1 MSKWNIDTSH
11 SEIAF
16 KVKHLVISTVRGTFD
31 NFEGSVVAADDTFN
45 NAAIAFSAQVDSV
58 NTNSKQRDG
67 HIVSPD
73 LFDAVKFPTLSFS
86 STSVKNTNGKE
97 LDIKGDLTMK
107 GVTKSINFK
116 AAFNGIA
123 KGMDGKRVA
132 AFDLSLEI
140 NRNDFGISWNAPIE
154 TGGLVVSEQVKIEA
168 SLETKE
174 E

>member
-31 NFEGSVVAADDTFN
+31 NFEGSIVASDDTFN
-45 NAAIAFSAQVDSV
+45 DAVIAFSAQVDSV

-73 LFDAVKFPTLSFS
+73 FFDAAQFPKLSFS
-86 STSVKNTNGKE
+86 STSVKNINNKE
-97 LDIKGDLTMK
+97 LDITGDLTMR

-116 AAFNGIA
+116 ADFNGIA

-132 AFDLSLEI
+132 VFDLSLDI
-140 NRNDFGISWNAPIE
+140 NRTDFGINWNAPIE
-154 TGGLVVSEQVKIEA
+154 TGGLVVSEKVQIEVSIEA
-168 SLETKE
+168 KE
-174 E
+174 